1 MSNPLRVVAL
11 TGQRRTPSAR
21 FRIGQFVAP
30 LATEGIALDWRPAPV
45 SEYPPSAR
53 WLRPLWL
60 PMTLAARLPDIART
74 RSADLTLLNREFVS
88 TLATWEGWTARPRIF
103 DVDDAIWLRR
113 GGGYA
118 ARLARQMDLIVCG
131 NQTLAEWFAQH
142 KRPIEILPTAVATE
156 RFVPR
161 RADTAPPPL
170 AFGWSGTSSNHGFLR
185 ELEPA
190 WGRVLRERPDVRLR
204 ICSDR
209 EPAWRDLPADRVD
222 FVRWTPEAEVPFL
235 QSLTVGLMPLVDSAW
250 TRGKCSFKM
259 LLYLSCGVPAVV
271 SPVGMNRE
279 VLAGAEVGCAATT
292 PAQWSDAILALFA
305 DETER
310 EARGRAGRRL
320 VEDKYSVAVISR
332 RWARILRRV
341 AAGT

>member
-1 MSNPLRVVAL
+1 MSEPLRVVAL
-11 TGQRRTPSAR
+11 TGHRRTPSAR
-21 FRIGQFVAP
+21 FRVGQFVAP

-45 SEYPPSAR
+45 SEYPPSSQ
-53 WLRPLWL
+53 WQRPLWL
-60 PMTLAARLPDIART
+60 PTTLVARLPDILRT
-74 RSADLTLLNREFVS
+74 RSADLTLLNRELVS

-131 NQTLAEWFAQH
+131 NETLADWFAQH
-142 KRPIEILPTAVATE
+142 GPPVEILPTAVDTA

-161 RADTAPPPL
+161 SADAREQPL
-170 AFGWSGTSSNHGFLR
+170 AFGWSGTSSNQGFLR

-190 WGRVLRERPDVRLR
+190 WARVLRNRPDVRLR

-209 EPAWRDLPADRVD
+209 EPAWRDLPPGQVD
-222 FVRWTPEAEVPFL
+222 FVRWTPEVEVPFF
-235 QSLTVGLMPLVDSAW
+235 QSLAVGLMPLVDSPW
-250 TRGKCSFKM
+250 TRGKCSYKM

-271 SPVGMNRE
+271 SPVGMNRD
-279 VLAGAEVGCAATT
+279 VLAGGEVGCAATT
-292 PAQWSDAILALFA
+292 PTQWADAILALLG
-305 DETER
+305 DENGR
-310 EARGRAGRRL
+310 AAMGRAGRQL
-320 VEDKYSVAVISR
+320 VGDQYSVAVISR
-332 RWARILRRV
+332 RWAHILRRV